1 MPSGAVPVIDSF
13 PSTLSNCSP
22 ACHIAQSLSWPVLH
36 LHFPAVFLCDAK
48 CSVANRIDGRAPKCV
63 QGSDLM
69 GDTVRTL
76 AQVLKL
82 SVPTEVAKQAMQLL
96 ALLCR
101 TDEGSKQLAFLS
113 GR

>member
-1 MPSGAVPVIDSF
+1 
-13 PSTLSNCSP
+13 
-22 ACHIAQSLSWPVLH
+22 
-36 LHFPAVFLCDAK
+36 
-48 CSVANRIDGRAPKCV
+48 
-63 QGSDLM
+63 M

-101 TDEGSKQLAFLS
+101 TDEGSKQLALLCRTDEGSKQLALLCRTDEGSKQLAFLS